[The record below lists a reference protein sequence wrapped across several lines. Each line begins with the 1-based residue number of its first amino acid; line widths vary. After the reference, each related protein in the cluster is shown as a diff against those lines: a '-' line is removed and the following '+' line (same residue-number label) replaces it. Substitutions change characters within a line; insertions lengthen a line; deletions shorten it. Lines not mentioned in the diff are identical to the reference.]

1 MAISIHRITP
11 SNTSLLANI
20 AEDVFDDDIAADR
33 LETFLADSRHAM
45 LVAMDGDRVVGQIR
59 GNVHLQPDR
68 ASDLYIDN
76 LGVSPSHQRR
86 GIARQ
91 LIGALINWASAEGC
105 TYAWVATET
114 DNDGG
119 IRFYEAQ
126 RFERRTLEWF
136 ATTIDTAGS

>member
-1 MAISIHRITP
+1 MSISIQMITP
-11 SNTSLLANI
+11 ANTPLLANI
-20 AEDVFDDDIAADR
+20 ADDVFDDAIAADR
-33 LETFLADSRHAM
+33 LKTFLLDSRHVM
-45 LVAMDGDRVVGQIR
+45 FIAMDDALVVGQIR

-86 GIARQ
+86 GIASQ
-91 LIGALINWASAEGC
+91 LIGALIRWAAAQGC